1 MKVIQTATVNCPIC
15 DSPGTHIHKYD
26 LELSQNTITMEFY
39 RCPVCGKFEL
49 KSYDSNIGIDKN
61 HLACYL
67 AYNSFSATDSS
78 EERYYT
84 VLDKDIC
91 DELKA
96 NPENGKPVHID
107 SQIIENWYPRTFAE
121 RIDSILLYIGT
132 HTQHIGDSIKLNPK
146 LLQGIFFIDRWEFE
160 NKSSIPTIRLRTS
173 EKLYEESGYIT
184 DYLTEKEYIK
194 NYFLSDGTQTI
205 TLMPEGYYRFDSL
218 QKNMSHGKN
227 AFVAMQFGEK
237 TKKLR
242 EAIRKGVSDAGY
254 NAIFIDEVQHN
265 NLITPEF
272 LKYIRDSKFVVVD
285 LTHQN
290 NGAYFEEGYAMG
302 IGKPVIQLCKESTQ
316 LHFDIAQ
323 KNTIMWNVEEDIPG
337 RLTNRIKATID

>member
-1 MKVIQTATVNCPIC
+1 MVHNTTGNCPIC
-15 DSPGTHIHKYD
+15 NSPNTHIHKYN

-39 RCPVCGKFEL
+39 QCPVCGKFEL
-49 KSYDSNIGIDKN
+49 KSYDPNIGIDKN

-67 AYNSFSATDSS
+67 AYNSFSITDSG

-84 VLDKDIC
+84 VLDKDVC

-121 RIDSILLYIGT
+121 RIDAILLYIGT
-132 HTQHIGDSIKLNPK
+132 HTRHIGESIELSPK
-146 LLQGIFFIDRWEFE
+146 LLQGILFVDRWEFE
-160 NKSSIPTIRLRTS
+160 SESPITSIRLRKH
-173 EKLYEESGYIT
+173 EKLRDESNYMLY
-184 DYLTEKEYIK
+184 YLAEKQYIK
-194 NYFLSDGTQTI
+194 KYVSSDGTYRI
-205 TLMPEGYYRFDSL
+205 NLMPEGYFRVDTL
-218 QKNMSHGKN
+218 QKNMAYGKN

-242 EAIRKGVSDAGY
+242 EAIRKGISDANY

-265 NLITPEF
+265 NLITPEL

-323 KNTIMWNVEEDIPG
+323 KNTIIWSAEEDIPE

>member
-1 MKVIQTATVNCPIC
+1 MIQTATGNCPIC
-15 DSPGTHIHKYD
+15 DSPNTHIQRYNLD
-26 LELSQNTITMEFY
+26 LSQNSITMEFY
-39 RCPVCGKFEL
+39 QCPVCGKFEL
-49 KSYDSNIGIDKN
+49 KSYEPNIGIDKN

-67 AYNSFSATDSS
+67 AYNSFSVTDSS

-84 VLDKDIC
+84 VLDKDVC

-121 RIDSILLYIGT
+121 RIDAILLYIGT
-132 HTQHIGDSIKLNPK
+132 HTRHIGESIELSPK
-146 LLQGIFFIDRWEFE
+146 LLQGILFVDRWELE
-160 NKSSIPTIRLRTS
+160 NEATITSIQLRKS
-173 EKLYEESGYIT
+173 EKLSAESNYMLH
-184 DYLTEKEYIK
+184 YLVEKQYIK
-194 NYFLSDGTQTI
+194 RHVSSDGTHRI
-205 TLMPEGYYRFDSL
+205 NLMPEGYFRVDTL

-227 AFVAMQFGEK
+227 AFVAMKFGPE
-237 TKKLR
+237 TQRIR
-242 EAIRKGVSDAGY
+242 EAIRKGVSEAGY

-265 NLITPEF
+265 NLITPEL

-285 LTHQN
+285 LTYQN

-302 IGKPVIQLCKESTQ
+302 IGKPVIQLCQEGEQ

-323 KNTIMWNVEEDIPG
+323 KNTIMWSVEEDISG